1 MMMKYEAVI
10 IGGGPVGFMLASE
23 LAMAGVGTCVIERL
37 EKPVPH
43 SKALTLHPRTL
54 ELLEMRGILE
64 RFVSKGSKIPSG
76 HFSMLDTRLDF
87 SGLDTSCP
95 YTLLLPQSKTEKLLE
110 DHARSLGTE
119 VFRGAEA
126 LAVTQNGETVQT
138 IFKDRDGSVRTITS
152 KFAVG
157 ADGAGSTVRKQ
168 AKIEFPGT
176 DSTVTAALGDVVLLS
191 PPPSGVLSLCTKE
204 GGVMIVPLSSDRYRV
219 VVISPYRTQTPKDV
233 PVTEEELKADLLRI
247 CGTDFGL
254 SDPSWMSRFGNAA
267 RQAKRYRDGR
277 IFLAG
282 DAAHIHFP
290 AGGQG
295 LNVGLQ
301 DAMNLG
307 WKLAA
312 AIKGSAPSWLLDSYH
327 DERHPAAEG
336 LLRNTE
342 AQTKLIDFS
351 QAGLHLRSMMS
362 ELLASPDVNRYVAG
376 QISALDVRYEADRT
390 MPPNRLNGARLPD
403 MELILSDGNS
413 ERLYSFLQNG
423 TFVLLSLRQ
432 EADDHIAVKGL
443 RTVTASLAEPNG
455 KLRDVHTI
463 LIRPDG
469 HVAWAVDASAPDCA
483 EVIQKGISRWFS
495 VTSRV

>member
-1 MMMKYEAVI
+1 
-10 IGGGPVGFMLASE
+10 
-23 LAMAGVGTCVIERL
+23 
-37 EKPVPH
+37 
-43 SKALTLHPRTL
+43 
-54 ELLEMRGILE
+54 
-64 RFVSKGSKIPSG
+64 
-76 HFSMLDTRLDF
+76 
-87 SGLDTSCP
+87 
-95 YTLLLPQSKTEKLLE
+95 
-110 DHARSLGTE
+110 
-119 VFRGAEA
+119 
-126 LAVTQNGETVQT
+126 
-138 IFKDRDGSVRTITS
+138 
-152 KFAVG
+152 
-157 ADGAGSTVRKQ
+157 
-168 AKIEFPGT
+168 
-176 DSTVTAALGDVVLLS
+176 
-191 PPPSGVLSLCTKE
+191 
-204 GGVMIVPLSSDRYRV
+204 MIVPLSPDRYRV

-254 SDPSWMSRFGNAA
+254 TDPSWMSRFGNAA

-342 AQTKLIDFS
+342 AQTKLIDFT

-362 ELLASPDVNRYVAG
+362 EPLAFPDVNRYVAG

-403 MELILSDGNS
+403 MELILSDGSS
-413 ERLYSFLQNG
+413 EWLYSFLQNG

-432 EADDHIAVKGL
+432 EADDHIEVNGL
-443 RTVTASLAEPNG
+443 RSVTVSLAEPNE

-483 EVIQKGISRWFS
+483 EVIQKGIRRWFS